1 MLVATGATGETSD
14 ETEVSLELA
23 RHFAKEKN
31 LQLITCDVEDGDK
44 VETAFT
50 TLIDLIMSD
59 LLPANL
65 GGTLHKCIIL
75 LALVDCWSWK
85 TLY

>member
-65 GGTLHKCIIL
+65 GGTLSINAAFYL
-75 LALVDCWSWK
+75 L
-85 TLY
+85 